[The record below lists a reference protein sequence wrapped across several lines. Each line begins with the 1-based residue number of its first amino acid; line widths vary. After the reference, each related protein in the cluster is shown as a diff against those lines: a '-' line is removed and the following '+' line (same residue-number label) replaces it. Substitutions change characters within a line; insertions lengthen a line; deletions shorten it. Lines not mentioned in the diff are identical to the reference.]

1 VITSFN
7 GVEMTDPNVFRNL
20 VASTA
25 PGTDVSLTVIRDGR
39 EQQIRAK
46 LGELVPAADRETER
60 QR

>member
-1 VITSFN
+1 
-7 GVEMTDPNVFRNL
+7 

-46 LGELVPAADRETER
+46 LGELVPTADRETEG